1 MILCVLM
8 LPWHVELAQ
17 DDKAEQFE
25 ASPQDVMEEATKVLA
40 LLKLHTPP
48 DVPAAALPG
57 CPLHARRKPLAEEC
71 QDLAKHLVELDP
83 YREKSALE
91 SALALWNEQTK
102 QKVFEQSQPADKMH
116 AGETGGLCTETV
128 ADGRH

>member
-1 MILCVLM
+1 MKRLKTV
-8 LPWHVELAQ
+8 
-17 DDKAEQFE
+17 E

-40 LLKLHTPP
+40 SLTLHTPQ

-102 QKVFEQSQPADKMH
+102 QKVFEQSPSADKMH
-116 AGETGGLCTETV
+116 VGETGGLCTETV

>member
-1 MILCVLM
+1 M

-17 DDKAEQFE
+17 DDKAEKIE
-25 ASPQDVMEEATKVLA
+25 ASPQDVMEEANKVLA

-102 QKVFEQSQPADKMH
+102 QKVFEQSQPANKMH